1 MAVSNGIDDRTVIAD
16 QGHNG
21 ARIGQCPRA
30 PRRVAL
36 MEHVAHVFRIFIA
49 GSRET
54 GFKTWAKAEL
64 LLELTGILCNNKDVS
79 RREHIVG
86 VEAVNNGTIG
96 LPALHQNA
104 HTGQMRQGRTL
115 VLDLDEFIA
124 LCPRDLPIV
133 VDLRYAKR
141 QRQRW
146 CRVWRRSGWGRLG
159 GRPRRRQGRRGR
171 CWRWSGGWHK
181 VWLSLGRCRYDHP
194 AIICT
199 IRHTRNSRG
208 PIGVIVVLI
217 DNCAVEIEETNSAP
231 LKYAKDGRCFLKD
244 QERAW
249 CDFSADRKLV
259 RPVAGVFTD
268 IQNPLAHVRRR

>member
-16 QGHNG
+16 QGHNS
-21 ARIGQCPRA
+21 ARIGQCPRM

-36 MEHVAHVFRIFIA
+36 MEQVAHVFGIFIA

-54 GFKTWAKAEL
+54 GFKTRSKAEL

-86 VEAVNNGTIG
+86 VESVNNGTIG

-104 HTGQMRQGRTL
+104 HSSQMRQGRTL

-141 QRQRW
+141 QRQRR
-146 CRVWRRSGWGRLG
+146 CRKWRRSGRGRLG

-181 VWLSLGRCRYDHP
+181 VWLSLGRCRYDYP
-194 AIICT
+194 AIRT
-199 IRHTRNSRG
+199 IRHSRNSRG

-217 DNCAVEIEETNSAP
+217 DNCAVEIKETNSAP
-231 LKYAKDGRCFLKD
+231 LKYAKDSRCFLKD
-244 QERAW
+244 QECAR
-249 CDFSADRKLV
+249 CDFGADRNLV

-268 IQNPLAHVRRR
+268 IQEPLAHVHGR